1 MELKLLGV
9 FAVIIAAAAIGYEVG
24 ENAKRQLHVFENLR
38 HAVTLIR
45 SEIGYALTPIKEL
58 FEMLSTG
65 NDEIWTD
72 FFRIV
77 SKELDRAE
85 LDRNIGE
92 IWADTL
98 DKVSVSRYMSK
109 EDQNELKRFGRN
121 LGSYDKNS
129 QLNKIDLFI
138 DYIDRRITVLD
149 SGLSERVRLCRILG
163 VAAGV
168 FVTILMV

>member
-1 MELKLLGV
+1 
-9 FAVIIAAAAIGYEVG
+9 
-24 ENAKRQLHVFENLR
+24 
-38 HAVTLIR
+38 
-45 SEIGYALTPIKEL
+45 
-58 FEMLSTG
+58 
-65 NDEIWTD
+65 
-72 FFRIV
+72 
-77 SKELDRAE
+77 